1 MYNDHNKKCVTREIS
16 HHDFLKNA
24 SVRLK
29 TVFEIPFLGSGGE
42 TDTHPRKHS
51 SQYSRRNGT
60 EPAFFRLDL
69 KMSCQVLNNYLL
81 IALIMTRSL
90 DLQMNNFH
98 QMFRVL

>member
-1 MYNDHNKKCVTREIS
+1 MYNDLNKKYVTRENS

-24 SVRLK
+24 LVRLK

-42 TDTHPRKHS
+42 TDTRPRKHS

-69 KMSCQVLNNYLL
+69 KMSCQ
-81 IALIMTRSL
+81 I
-90 DLQMNNFH
+90 
-98 QMFRVL
+98 